1 MTNTDRHETCHPLFR
16 QLKILPFPSQ
26 YILSILIFV
35 ANNKN
40 LFISNSSVHDIY
52 TRNNDNL
59 HIPSTSLALVQ
70 KGVLYSGCKIYN
82 HLPLKIKNTSNNVTL
97 FKSTL
102 KKFLFQH
109 MFYSLDE
116 YYQLTYNDYDS

>member
-1 MTNTDRHETCHPLFR
+1 MTNTDRRETCRPLFK
-16 QLKILPFPSQ
+16 QLKILPLPSQ

-70 KGVLYSGCKIYN
+70 KGVLYSGCEIYN

-97 FKSTL
+97 FKST
-102 KKFLFQH
+102 
-109 MFYSLDE
+109 
-116 YYQLTYNDYDS
+116 